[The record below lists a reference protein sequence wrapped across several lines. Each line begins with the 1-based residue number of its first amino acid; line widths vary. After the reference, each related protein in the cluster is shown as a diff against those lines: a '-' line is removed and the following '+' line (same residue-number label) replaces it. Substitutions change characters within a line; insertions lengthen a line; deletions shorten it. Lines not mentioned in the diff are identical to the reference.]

1 MQSQN
6 PTDKAIHPL
15 ILVSLVCGVASLLL
29 WCASAIPGI
38 IVGSIGLIKLRSEP
52 TSYKGR
58 GLGLWAIVLNCASL
72 LGVGLIL
79 PALIGLLINAF

>member
-1 MQSQN
+1 M
-6 PTDKAIHPL
+6 IL
-15 ILVSLVCGVASLLL
+15 ISLVCGAASLLL

-38 IVGSIGLIKLRSEP
+38 IVGSIGLIKLRSDP
-52 TSYKGR
+52 ASYKGR

-79 PALIGLLINAF
+79 PGLIGVLINAF